1 MTVYEKNIKT
11 LAHYYSRMDEL
22 IEQAKRDCNEE
33 LEIFEEKA
41 YDNSTI
47 LKVKKDHKIRYLS
60 GKRGV
65 AEPAGVWIQTLG
77 KLQMNAPVLMFGTGN
92 PTYLKELVETTD
104 TRITIFIYEPSLQI
118 FLKFLE
124 QADLEKW
131 MKKHSMIFWIPALQ
145 KMDEV
150 YLKFSLE
157 RLLTYEMLNY
167 SKTIILPNYDVLF
180 PEQAV
185 QFVRICRDI
194 AAKETVQYNTRN
206 AFSGVTAENLLR
218 NARYLCDGYKTTQLT
233 EVIPRDIP
241 GIVVAAGPSLNKNIM
256 ELKNAK
262 GKAFIIAVDT
272 AIRPLLNAGI
282 IPDMFATI
290 DGLKPPE
297 LVRTEE
303 AKRIPLMA
311 TLNASPEIMDYHTGM
326 KFFWNEGYQFADKI
340 FEKSGQPVGDV
351 SCGGS
356 VATNAFSLLYKIGIK
371 TVILVGQDLAYTG
384 NRSHADGT
392 FQEVMEEQDTSKFL
406 LIEGNYE
413 EWLPTESNLKMYR
426 DWYNNYIEGC
436 IGQHEDFRVINATEG
451 GAKINHTE
459 IMTLKEAIEQECTKE
474 VDIQACLQR
483 LQPMLDKEKRK
494 NVVEYL
500 YHLIQE
506 FQELQNSARQMLK
519 LYKKLNQICNRR
531 NIDAK
536 EYLNILE
543 KLKKH
548 ISPIERLDVYQL
560 IRITM
565 NKAQYIIWNEQFRQE
580 DTWQKE
586 GKEIARKGIIYMENV
601 EEMAGLFK
609 EVAQEVYTQE
619 NLEKS
624 NSDK

>member
-1 MTVYEKNIKT
+1 MTVYEKNMKT

-22 IEQAKRDCNEE
+22 IEQAKKDCQEE
-33 LEIFEEKA
+33 LEIFEETA
-41 YDNSTI
+41 YDNTTI
-47 LKVKKDHKIRYLS
+47 LKVKKDQKTRYLS
-60 GKRGV
+60 GKRGT

-77 KLQMNAPVLMFGTGN
+77 KLETNAPILMFGSGN
-92 PTYLKELVETTD
+92 PAYLKELVETTD

-124 QADLEKW
+124 LADLEKW
-131 MKKHSMIFWIPALQ
+131 MEKHSIIFWIPALQ
-145 KMDEV
+145 KMDEAF
-150 YLKFSLE
+150 LKYSLE
-157 RLLTYEMLNY
+157 KLLTYEMLNY
-167 SKTIILPNYDVLF
+167 SKRIILPNYEVLF
-180 PEQAV
+180 PEEAV
-185 QFVRICRDI
+185 QFVKICRDI
-194 AAKETVQYNTRN
+194 VARETVQYNTRN

-233 EVIPRDIP
+233 DVIPRDIP

-297 LVRTEE
+297 LVKTEE
-303 AKRIPLMA
+303 AKKIPLMA
-311 TLNASPEIMDYHTGM
+311 TLNASTEIMDYHTGM
-326 KFFWNEGYQFADKI
+326 KFFWNEGYQFADQI
-340 FEKSGQPVGDV
+340 FAKSGQPAGGV

-356 VATNAFSLLYKIGIK
+356 VATNAFSLLYMIGIK

-392 FQEVMEEQDTSKFL
+392 FHDVMEEQDTSKFP

-459 IMTLKEAIEQECTKE
+459 IMTLKEAVAQECTKE

-483 LQPMLDKEKRK
+483 LHPMLNEENRK
-494 NVVEYL
+494 WAVEYL
-500 YHLIQE
+500 YHLIEE
-506 FQELQNSARQMLK
+506 FQELQNSARQIQK
-519 LYKKLNQICNRR
+519 LYHRLDQICNRK

-536 EYLNILE
+536 EYLKILE
-543 KLKKH
+543 KLKKKTGA
-548 ISPIERLDVYQL
+548 IEKLDVYQL
-560 IRITM
+560 VRITM
-565 NKAQYIIWNEQFRQE
+565 NRAQYILWNEQFRQE
-580 DTWQKE
+580 DSWQEE
-586 GKEIARKGIIYMENV
+586 GKEIARKGILYMENV
-601 EEMAGLFK
+601 EEAAGLFK
-609 EVAQEVYTQE
+609 EVAQETYTKE
-619 NLEKS
+619 NLEK
-624 NSDK
+624 NQI